1 MSRVLMGGGD
11 FVPFMQKKWGKEKIE
26 FEEEKEIGEDDR
38 RNRKIMSEEEETE
51 TKAHDVEEK
60 AKIEE

>member
-11 FVPFMQKKWGKEKIE
+11 FVPFMHKKWGKEKIE